1 MKKRNGFTL
10 IELLV
15 VIAII
20 AVLMSVLMPSLQRV
34 RNQAKAVMCKT
45 NLKQWGMVWSMYVD
59 DNLDKFPDYSGHNW
73 MNRNDISRFY
83 ADSNDLLFCPMTNK
97 NKRLS
102 GTDLIREAVLVNNND
117 EPVGSYALNEWILD
131 SDDTGGGRSLT
142 DYWRNTQH
150 RGLPNIPVM
159 GDGAWRSDGQ
169 PNHTDAPPEFEGQ
182 PRSGVNSDEI
192 RIFAI
197 PRHNNA
203 TNMLFMDWSVR
214 RVGLKGLWRLKW
226 NGSFDTN
233 YPSPLWPDWMS
244 GFSDK

>member
-1 MKKRNGFTL
+1 FTL

-34 RNQAKAVMCKT
+34 KNQAKGVMCQT
-45 NLKQWGMVWSMYVD
+45 HLREWGLVWSMYVD
-59 DNLDKFPDYSGHNW
+59 DNLDKFPEYLGGNW
-73 MNRNDISRFY
+73 MNGLRTYY
-83 ADSNDLLFCPMTNK
+83 ADKDDLLFCPMTSK
-97 NKRLS
+97 NMS
-102 GTDLIREAVLVNNND
+102 INDGVSLIRYAVIIDGNG
-117 EPVGSYALNEWILD
+117 EPIGSYALNEWVYD
-131 SDDTGGGRSLT
+131 SDHTSSGRGLN

-169 PNHTDAPPEFEGQ
+169 PNHTDAPPEYEGQ